1 MTRGHLTLV
10 YGLKRLTLRENL
22 ISEAARLF
30 PNDEKRRD
38 KWVEAKIFL
47 VNKPIKVCLGQESPK
62 NLTFP
67 RTMREAGIQGEI
79 A

>member
-10 YGLKRLTLRENL
+10 HGFKRLALRERL
-22 ISEAARLF
+22 IAEAAKLF
-30 PNDEKRRD
+30 PDDEKRRD
-38 KWVEAKIFL
+38 KWVEAKLFL
-47 VNKPIKVCLGQESPK
+47 VNKPIKVCLGQEAPK

-67 RTMREAGIQGEI
+67 RTMREAGLKGEI